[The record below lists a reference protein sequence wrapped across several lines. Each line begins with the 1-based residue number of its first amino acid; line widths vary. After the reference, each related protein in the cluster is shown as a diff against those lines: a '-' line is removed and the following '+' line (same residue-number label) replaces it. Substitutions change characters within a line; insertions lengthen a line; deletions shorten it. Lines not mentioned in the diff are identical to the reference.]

1 MIALLNKG
9 VLPLRVPIPRWP
21 PPCLTSFLMSFASMS
36 DYASSTSSNAA
47 QGYRHPSDYQHP
59 PASHS
64 SGGGVSVGGIGGGGN
79 ANNNNNSNNANNHN
93 SNTFNSNSN
102 NSNNSN
108 DEFMAASVGGTQY
121 GGLPDDVVL
130 GGWCRLSRRSYFTKT
145 LEWALHLCLFDQM
158 LNRKDFKVSVV
169 RKRNRKNE
177 RWREGGSMDG
187 ECISLRIC
195 NHFSSP
201 VFSHFTL
208 SYLK

>member
-79 ANNNNNSNNANNHN
+79 ANNH
-93 SNTFNSNSN
+93 N

>member
-79 ANNNNNSNNANNHN
+79 ANNHNNSNSGN
-93 SNTFNSNSN
+93 SGSN

>member
-64 SGGGVSVGGIGGGGN
+64 SGGGVSVGGIGGGG
-79 ANNNNNSNNANNHN
+79 NANNHN